1 MSAGMIM
8 ELRPCNYYPS
18 LSPFPRWVIRRH
30 LTQSTPPR
38 GTSTRA
44 GVWTEGQTSMQSVGS
59 AGESFKFSHHAV
71 DTRPHSELTGSVCP
85 IPPKKGSKRQ
95 QNPDSQKASASGAH
109 CATSNNCLHAF
120 TMGGKDHVSR
130 NVLLNRGWDP
140 WPEQP
145 GKVYRNLEQIPYFWF
160 MLVIPVSLS
169 RNCGLMSQISFES
182 LLLDSLVCSQNTRT

>member
-8 ELRPCNYYPS
+8 ELRPRNYYPS
-18 LSPFPRWVIRRH
+18 LSPFPRWVIRQH

-38 GTSTRA
+38 VTSTRA
-44 GVWTEGQTSMQSVGS
+44 GVWTKGQTSMQSVGS

-95 QNPDSQKASASGAH
+95 QNPDSQKASASGAY

-120 TMGGKDHVSR
+120 TMGARIMFLETCSWTEGGTPDQSSLGRLTGTLSKYLISDSCLWSPWVCPGTVAWCPRSA
-130 NVLLNRGWDP
+130 LNL
-140 WPEQP
+140 
-145 GKVYRNLEQIPYFWF
+145 Y
-160 MLVIPVSLS
+160 
-169 RNCGLMSQISFES
+169 C
-182 LLLDSLVCSQNTRT
+182 